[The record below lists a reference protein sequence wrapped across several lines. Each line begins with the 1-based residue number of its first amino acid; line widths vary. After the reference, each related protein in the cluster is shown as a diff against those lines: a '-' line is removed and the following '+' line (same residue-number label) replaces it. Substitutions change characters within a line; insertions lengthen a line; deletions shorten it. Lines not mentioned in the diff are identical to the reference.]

1 MLNKTVRRGLA
12 LAGVATLCLSIG
24 AVGAAGHGNQGKGL
38 KKGHVKAHLSG
49 NQCAQEKKALGKDAF
64 EELYGKPS
72 MPNCKAANAATVNAA
87 VKNAS
92 QACKAE
98 RAELGAEGFANKYGS
113 NKNKKNAFG
122 KCVSRGAKPA
132 VNEETT
138 KRINAARACKAEQQD
153 PNFAAT
159 HDGKT
164 FNEHYGTN
172 PNDKNAFGKCVSS
185 KTETPEP
192 APAPTA

>member
-1 MLNKTVRRGLA
+1 MLNKTIRRGLA
-12 LAGVATLCLSIG
+12 LAGVGVLSLSIG
-24 AVGAAGHGNQGKGL
+24 AVGAAGHGNHGKGL
-38 KKGHVKAHLSG
+38 KKGHIKAHLSG
-49 NQCAQEKKALGKDAF
+49 NQCAQEKKALGNDAF
-64 EELYGKPS
+64 DELYGKPS
-72 MPNCKAANAATVNAA
+72 MKNCKAANAATVNAA

-98 RAELGAEGFANKYGS
+98 RAELGAEAFAEKYGS
-113 NKNKKNAFG
+113 NKNRKNAFG

-132 VNEETT
+132 VNEETQE
-138 KRINAARACKAEQQD
+138 RINAAKACKAEQAD

-164 FNEHYGTN
+164 FSEFYGTN
-172 PNDKNAFGKCVSS
+172 PNDKNAFGKCVST
-185 KTETPEP
+185 KVQTPP